1 MFREKDLFK
10 ATNMYTMLDKSQH
23 LMANKIFAQSSI
35 NQVKLVQDTQKYR
48 QMLYGGDDEG
58 GESGL
63 EEEAAVEVVEMDG
76 AAPSFVGTHN
86 IAPSNYTGGIAS
98 GSFVPGATNRTNATI
113 QSALHGGGAPRNNSM
128 ATADKKSTQK
138 LRTINKSL
146 AKLDQISQLNW
157 SKKDQNLEAVTINN
171 QVFNRVQTTVDP
183 RVFRDSSAEHSVI
196 ESQLSNYASV
206 ALAP

>member
-1 MFREKDLFK
+1 
-10 ATNMYTMLDKSQH
+10 
-23 LMANKIFAQSSI
+23 
-35 NQVKLVQDTQKYR
+35 
-48 QMLYGGDDEG
+48 
-58 GESGL
+58 
-63 EEEAAVEVVEMDG
+63 
-76 AAPSFVGTHN
+76 
-86 IAPSNYTGGIAS
+86 
-98 GSFVPGATNRTNATI
+98 
-113 QSALHGGGAPRNNSM
+113 M

-171 QVFNRVQTTVDP
+171 HVFNRVQTTVDP